1 LIREFSAAKWL
12 KIREGVSMPQRFK
25 LTDRTALIAAVAAAY
40 PAVGYSAP
48 AAQVDFAVGDV
59 TAVGANGQSRTLG
72 KGAQIE
78 QGDTVNTNGGRAQL
92 RFTDGAYVSLQPQT
106 QFRIDQY
113 RYEGKSDGNEKGL
126 FSLLKGGL
134 RTITGLVGRSNK
146 RNYQVSTSVATIGIR
161 GTEYTIQYGQSVTG
175 TVGEGEI
182 NVCNGAGC
190 LSVVNGESYY
200 VQNQEFKPVLTN
212 KRTDLP
218 PPAPPTPPTH
228 FAESENVNSDG
239 DPCVLVPC
247 ASEPPP
253 PPLPPPLLTGT
264 FSANIGVAHTEFTG
278 NASHGAIVY
287 SGSAT
292 FDNGKLVSM
301 TDNGGAGTVA
311 PGTTSLVEGG
321 GDQFISWGRLIN
333 GTLGGTAVS
342 TGDHAGNLFSGNESF
357 HFIVGLPTVTLP
369 TMASVTYTLLGAT
382 APTFSSGSGLV
393 GLGSLETLTLLANL
407 SSGRSTGSFSMSL
420 KDPTLNLISFN
431 GTFSGGAVFS
441 GSGTG
446 TGTICS
452 GSCSVAMNG
461 FFAGANAER
470 AGVSYQVQT
479 PGCSTGCTGVGVAA
493 LKR

>member
-1 LIREFSAAKWL
+1 
-12 KIREGVSMPQRFK
+12 MPQNR
-25 LTDRTALIAAVAAAY
+25 LRLNVRAALPALIASAY
-40 PAVGYSAP
+40 PVIGYSAP
-48 AAQVDFAVGDV
+48 AAQVDFAVGNV
-59 TAVGANGQSRTLG
+59 TAVGANGQTRALG
-72 KGAQIE
+72 KGAQVE
-78 QGDTVNTNGGRAQL
+78 QGDTINTNGGRAQL
-92 RFTDGAYVSLQPQT
+92 RFTDGAYVSLQPES

-113 RYEGKSDGNEKGL
+113 RYEGKSDGNEKGF

-161 GTEYTIQYGQSVTG
+161 GTEYTIQYGKSVTG

-200 VQNQEFKPVLTN
+200 VQNQELKPTLTN

-218 PPAPPTPPTH
+218 PPAPTTPPTH
-228 FAESENVNSDG
+228 FAESENVNANG
-239 DPCVLVPC
+239 EPCVLVPC
-247 ASEPPP
+247 ATEPPP
-253 PPLPPPLLTGT
+253 PPPPLLTGT
-264 FSANIGVAHTEFTG
+264 FPASIAVAHTEFTG
-278 NASHGAIVY
+278 NGSHIGATVY

-301 TDNGGAGTVA
+301 TDNGGAGTVSR
-311 PGTTSLVEGG
+311 GTTSMVDAG
-321 GDQFISWGRLIN
+321 GDQFIAWGRLTN
-333 GTLGGTAVS
+333 GTLGGIPIN
-342 TGDHAGNLFSGNESF
+342 TGDHAGGLFSNNESF
-357 HFIVGLPTVTLP
+357 HFVVGLPTVTLP
-369 TMASVTYTLLGAT
+369 TIGSVTYTLLGAT

-393 GLGSLETLTLLANL
+393 SLGSLESLTLLANL
-407 SSGRSTGSFSMSL
+407 SGTRTTGGSFTMSL
-420 KDPTLNLISFN
+420 KDPALNLISFN
-431 GTFSGGAVFS
+431 GSFSGGAVFS
-441 GSGTG
+441 GSSTTG
-446 TGTICS
+446 TGAGCS
-452 GSCSVAMNG
+452 GSCGVSLNG

>member
-1 LIREFSAAKWL
+1 
-12 KIREGVSMPQRFK
+12 MPQDRFK
-25 LTDRTALIAAVAAAY
+25 LTERTALIAAIAAAY

-59 TAVGANGQSRTLG
+59 TAVGPNGQSRTLG

-78 QGDTVNTNGGRAQL
+78 QGDTVNTNAGRAQL

-113 RYEGKSDGNEKGL
+113 RYEGKSDGNEKGF

-182 NVCNGAGC
+182 NVCNGSGC
-190 LSVVNGESYY
+190 LSVTNGESYY
-200 VQNQEFKPVLTN
+200 VQNQEFKPTLTN

-218 PPAPPTPPTH
+218 PPAPTTPPTH
-228 FAESENVNSDG
+228 FAESENVDANG
-239 DPCVLVPC
+239 DPCVLVTCESP
-247 ASEPPP
+247 ATPVVPPP
-253 PPLPPPLLTGT
+253 VLTGS

-278 NASHGAIVY
+278 NGSHIGATVY

-321 GDQFISWGRLIN
+321 GDQFIAWGRLTN
-333 GTLGGTAVS
+333 GTLGGTPVN
-342 TGDHAGNLFSGNESF
+342 TGDHAGGFFSGDQSF
-357 HFIVGLPTVTLP
+357 HFVVGLPTVTLP
-369 TMASVTYTLLGAT
+369 TMGALTYTLLGAT
-382 APTFSSGSGLV
+382 APTFSTGSGLV
-393 GLGSLETLTLLANL
+393 GLGSLESLTLVANL
-407 SSGRSTGSFSMSL
+407 SGTRSTGSFMMSL
-420 KDPTLNLISFN
+420 KDPALNLFSFN
-431 GTFSGGAVFS
+431 GSFSGGAVFS

-446 TGTICS
+446 TGAGCS
-452 GSCSVAMNG
+452 GSCGVSLNG

-479 PGCSTGCTGVGVAA
+479 PGTGQTPGCLTACTGVGIAA